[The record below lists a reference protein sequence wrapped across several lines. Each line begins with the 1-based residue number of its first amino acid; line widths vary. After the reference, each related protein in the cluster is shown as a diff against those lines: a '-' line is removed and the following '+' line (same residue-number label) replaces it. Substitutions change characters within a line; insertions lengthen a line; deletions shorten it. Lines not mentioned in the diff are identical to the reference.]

1 MPDMAYLA
9 LRPGV
14 TFAII
19 GARAIFLDL
28 ENDRYCALPAQ
39 VIEVLVQPQGER
51 GEAEAHSPTS
61 IGLRQTGLFETS
73 DVCPHLMP
81 VRRDRP
87 VRGVDSP
94 AQRDRLRM
102 IDIVQVAALLV
113 FARRTI
119 GRCRLAELVTP
130 PRLRA
135 SRRFNRGNPVS
146 AEVLAHRYRSARRL
160 LPIAPQCLPDSLA
173 LRAWLA
179 RHGQSCSLVFGV
191 RMNPFTAH
199 CWLESDGVV
208 LNDAPDRI
216 DAFEPIDVFS

>member
-1 MPDMAYLA
+1 MPVMAYLA

-39 VIEVLVQPQGER
+39 VIDDLVRLQGER
-51 GEAEAHSPTS
+51 GKAETHSPAAIS
-61 IGLRQTGLFETS
+61 LRQTGLFEIS
-73 DVCPHLMP
+73 DRRPALLP
-81 VRRDRP
+81 VK
-87 VRGVDSP
+87 
-94 AQRDRLRM
+94 RDRLACGVGPSTRPDRLGV
-102 IDIVQVAALLV
+102 IDVVRVAALLF
-113 FARRTI
+113 FARRAV
-119 GRCRLAELVTP
+119 GRRRLAELVTS
-130 PRLRA
+130 PRVRA

-146 AEVLAHRYRSARRL
+146 AEFLAHRYRSARRL

-173 LRAWLA
+173 LRALLA

-191 RMNPFTAH
+191 RMDPFTAH

-216 DAFEPIDVFS
+216 DAFERIGVFP